1 MKKIL
6 ALFASFFLFSALIQ
20 AQTVT
25 AGTFVKKIGDFEVYT
40 NGEVFYRTM
49 TKAHYDAIVAGSK
62 LSASSETFTSP
73 TQAYSE
79 KFSGYLVKILV
90 NTGTIDK
97 LKAIGVSDGTADV
110 QSKFGTMPLVASGW
124 GTTKAFFKSELGQV
138 NIGLG
143 TGTALTTF
151 NANFK
156 QYQLIKIIP

>member
-1 MKKIL
+1 MKKIQL
-6 ALFASFFLFSALIQ
+6 LLLSFCLCFTVLH

-25 AGTFVKKIGDFEVYT
+25 TGTFVKKIGDFEVFT

-49 TKAHYDAIVAGSK
+49 TKAHYDAIVAGNK
-62 LSASSETFTSP
+62 LTASAETFTSP
-73 TQAYSE
+73 TQSYSE
-79 KFSGYLVKILV
+79 KYSGYLVKILV
-90 NTGTIDK
+90 YLGTIDK
-97 LKAIGVSDGTADV
+97 LKVIGVSDGSADV
-110 QSKFGTMPLVASGW
+110 KTKFGTMPVVANGW

>member
-6 ALFASFFLFSALIQ
+6 SLFAIFFLLSSVTQ

-49 TKAHYDAIVAGSK
+49 TKAHYDAIVAGTK

-79 KFSGYLVKILV
+79 KYSGYLVKILV

-97 LKAIGVSDGTADV
+97 LKAIGVGDGSADV
-110 QSKFGTMPLVASGW
+110 KAKFGTLPLVASGW
-124 GTTKAFFKSELGQV
+124 GTTKAYFKSELGQV

>member
-1 MKKIL
+1 MKKL
-6 ALFASFFLFSALIQ
+6 SLLLVSLCLFSAAVQ

-25 AGTFVKKIGDFEVYT
+25 AGTFVKKTGDFEVYT

-49 TKAHYDAIVAGSK
+49 TKAHYDAMVAGSK

-79 KFSGYLVKILV
+79 KYSGYLVKILV
-90 NTGTIDK
+90 NAGTIDK

-110 QSKFGTMPLVASGW
+110 QSKFGTMPKVASGW